1 MPVLFCSF
9 NGLSKIG
16 TIRYYS
22 TCAVTI
28 VTLNI
33 KGNGSFFKSEIII
46 CAMAKKPTIYEIAK
60 KVGVSTATVSRV
72 LNDSPRVSDKTKKR
86 ILKAMREMN
95 YAPRLTARKLASSK
109 VELLGVVVPSFTT
122 PFFNE
127 VLKGIKDEIGRTDL
141 DMMIY
146 NTGSDA
152 HQKGLKEFFG
162 RGIADALI
170 IISIDIPESIHKQL
184 QATEVQT
191 VMVNAAHPEHS
202 YFQVDD
208 YKGGYIAAEHLVNQG
223 YKSIGII
230 SAAEQSAVTKE
241 RTRGFQDYLSEHNI
255 EVKDEHFVR
264 GSISKHAGFSEE
276 SGFEAIQKFYK
287 RGTFPEAIFC
297 LNDTLAVG
305 ARYALSGLGINVPEE
320 VAVMGYDN
328 IKMSKYLDLTTM
340 DQNMYTIGVKAIKQI
355 TKLIGA
361 ADSPLVQQVADP
373 VLVKRGSTE
382 KPS

>member
-1 MPVLFCSF
+1 M
-9 NGLSKIG
+9 G
-16 TIRYYS
+16 
-22 TCAVTI
+22 
-28 VTLNI
+28 
-33 KGNGSFFKSEIII
+33 
-46 CAMAKKPTIYEIAK
+46 KKPTIYEIAK

-109 VELLGVVVPSFTT
+109 TELIGVVVPSFTT
-122 PFFNE
+122 PYFNE

-146 NTGSDA
+146 NTGSNTPK
-152 HQKGLKEFFG
+152 QGLNEFFG

-170 IISIDIPESIHKQL
+170 IISIDIPERIHKQL

-191 VMVNAAHPEHS
+191 VLINTTHPEHS

-208 YKGGYIAAEHLVNQG
+208 YQGGYMAAEHLVSQG
-223 YKSIGII
+223 HESIGII
-230 SAAEQSAVTKE
+230 SAAEKSAVTNE
-241 RTRGFQDYLSEHNI
+241 RTAGFQDYLSEHGI
-255 EVKDEHFVR
+255 EVKDDYFVR

-276 SGFEAIQKFYK
+276 SGFEAIHKFDK
-287 RGTFPEAIFC
+287 QGSFPEAIFC
-297 LNDTLAVG
+297 LNDTLAIG
-305 ARYALSGLGINVPEE
+305 AMYALSRLGIDVPKD

-328 IKMSKYLDLTTM
+328 IKLSKYLDLTTV
-340 DQNMYTIGVKAIKQI
+340 DQKMYSIGVNAIKQM

-361 ADSPLVQQVADP
+361 ADSPVVQQVTDP
-373 VLVKRGSTE
+373 ILVKRGSTE
-382 KPS
+382 NHA